1 MIVAI
6 DGPAGSGKSTVSECA
21 ASKTGFLYLN
31 SGNFYRAITHAL
43 IERGFNEPDFVDTGN
58 KNISEI
64 IKIANSC
71 KIEVRNGRLY
81 LNGRDVEDK
90 LHSDKIDRLV
100 ALYSSFPEIR
110 NIVNSK
116 LRKAVSG
123 MDAIVEGRDIG
134 TVVFPGAELK
144 IFLYASLD
152 TRAKRRYLQGTSDLT
167 LEEIKAS
174 IEKRDTIDRNKRFG
188 RLEKAKDAIIIDTSD
203 LTIEQVCEKVV
214 EEILKK
220 KA

>member
-21 ASKTGFLYLN
+21 AKKTGFLYLN

-43 IERGFNEPDFVDTGN
+43 IENGFDELKSVDPRGKDIDR
-58 KNISEI
+58 I
-64 IKIANSC
+64 IEIANGC
-71 KIEVRNGRLY
+71 EIEVRNGKLY
-81 LNGRDVEDK
+81 LNGMDVEDK
-90 LHSDKIDRLV
+90 LHSDRIDRLV
-100 ALYSSFPEIR
+100 ALYSSIPAIR

-116 LRKAVSG
+116 LRKVVSG
-123 MDAIVEGRDIG
+123 MDAIIEGRDIG
-134 TVVFPGAELK
+134 TVVFPNAELK
-144 IFLYASLD
+144 IFIYASLD
-152 TRAKRRYLQGTSDLT
+152 TRARRRYLQGTSDLT

-174 IEKRDTIDRNKRFG
+174 IERRDTIDKNKRYG

-214 EEILKK
+214 GEILKK